1 MTYLCGMGKATVTR
15 QFIIGRTAPVFN
27 TKGYNGTTLND
38 LTEATGLTKG
48 SLYGNFENKE
58 EIAIAVFHYSMEKV
72 REIARLKME
81 KVSSSKDK
89 LLALLDFYS
98 QYVFSSPIP
107 GGCPLMNNAVEA
119 DDNHS
124 FMKKAVA
131 TEIKRTIDSIAS
143 LLIRGKKEGEFKGSI
158 NEREIANLFFCSI
171 EGAIIVSRVSSSD
184 TAMKSVANFNRN
196 LIKQITK

>member
-1 MTYLCGMGKATVTR
+1 MGKAIVTR
-15 QFIIGRTAPVFN
+15 QFIIGKTAPVFN
-27 TKGYNGTTLND
+27 TKGYNGTSLSD

-58 EIAIAVFHYSMEKV
+58 EIAIAVFHYSMEWV
-72 REIARLKME
+72 REAARLKMD
-81 KVSSSKDK
+81 KVRSSKEK

-98 QYVFSSPIP
+98 EYVFRSPIP

-119 DDNHS
+119 DDHHS

-131 TEIKRTIDSIAS
+131 TEIKRTIDSIAA
-143 LLIRGKKEGEFKGSI
+143 LLTRGKKEGDFKSSI
-158 NEREIANLFFCSI
+158 NEKEIANVLFCSI

-184 TAMKSVANFNRN
+184 AAMKSVANFNRN
-196 LIKQITK
+196 LLKLISK

>member
-1 MTYLCGMGKATVTR
+1 MGKATVTR
-15 QFIIGRTAPVFN
+15 QFIIDKTASVFN
-27 TKGYNGTTLND
+27 TKGYNGTSLND

-48 SLYGNFENKE
+48 SLYGNFDNKE
-58 EIAIAVFHYSMEKV
+58 EIAIAVFHYSMEMV
-72 REIARLKME
+72 RETARLKME
-81 KVSSSKDK
+81 KAKSSKDK

-119 DDNHS
+119 DDQHL

-131 TEIKRTIDSIAS
+131 TEIKKTIDVIAG
-143 LLIRGKKEGEFKGSI
+143 LLAIGKREGEFKNSI
-158 NEREIANLFFCSI
+158 NEKEIANLFFCSI

-184 TAMKSVANFNRN
+184 AAMKSVASFNRN
-196 LIKQITK
+196 LLKQISK

>member
-1 MTYLCGMGKATVTR
+1 MGKATVTR
-15 QFIIGRTAPVFN
+15 QFIIGKTAPVFN
-27 TKGYNGTTLND
+27 TKGYNGTSLND

-48 SLYGNFENKE
+48 SLYGNFDNKE
-58 EIAIAVFHYSMEKV
+58 EIAIAVFHYSMETV
-72 REIARLKME
+72 RDTARLKME
-81 KVSSSKDK
+81 KAKSSKDK

-119 DDNHS
+119 DDQHA

-131 TEIKRTIDSIAS
+131 SEIKKTIDIIAG
-143 LLIRGKKEGEFKGSI
+143 LLVKGKKEGEFKNSI
-158 NEREIANLFFCSI
+158 NEKEIADLFFCSI

-184 TAMKSVANFNRN
+184 AAMKSVASFNRT
-196 LIKQITK
+196 LLKQISK

>member
-1 MTYLCGMGKATVTR
+1 MGKATVTR
-15 QFIIGRTAPVFN
+15 QFIIGKTAPVFN
-27 TKGYNGTTLND
+27 TKGYNGTSLND

-72 REIARLKME
+72 RETAQLRMGKA
-81 KVSSSKDK
+81 KSSKDK

-107 GGCPLMNNAVEA
+107 GGCPLMNNAIDA
-119 DDNHS
+119 DDNHH

-131 TEIKRTIDSIAS
+131 GEIKRTIDSIAS
-143 LLIRGKKEGEFKGSI
+143 LLIQGKKDGEFKSSI
-158 NEREIANLFFCSI
+158 NELEIAYLFFCSI
-171 EGAIIVSRVSSSD
+171 EGAIIVSRVSSSE
-184 TAMKSVANFNRN
+184 TAMKNVANFNRN
-196 LIKQITK
+196 LLKQITK

>member
-1 MTYLCGMGKATVTR
+1 MGKATVTR
-15 QFIIGRTAPVFN
+15 QFIIDKTAPLFN
-27 TKGYNGTTLND
+27 SKGYNGTSLND

-48 SLYGNFENKE
+48 SLYGNFDNKE
-58 EIAIAVFHYSMEKV
+58 EIAVAVFYYSIGKV
-72 REIARLKME
+72 REAASLKME
-81 KVSSSKDK
+81 KASSSKDK

-119 DDNHS
+119 DDQYP

-131 TEIKRTIDSIAS
+131 GEIKKTIDLIAG
-143 LLIRGKKEGEFKGSI
+143 LLAKGKKEGEFKSSI
-158 NEREIANLFFCSI
+158 NEREIANLFFCSV

-184 TAMKSVANFNRN
+184 AAMKSAVSFNRN
-196 LIKQITK
+196 LLKQISR

>member
-1 MTYLCGMGKATVTR
+1 MGKATVTR
-15 QFIIGRTAPVFN
+15 QFIIDKTAPVFN
-27 TKGYNGTTLND
+27 TKGYNGTSLND

-48 SLYGNFENKE
+48 SLYGNFDNKE
-58 EIAIAVFHYSMEKV
+58 EIAIAVFHYSMERV
-72 REIARLKME
+72 RETARLKIE
-81 KVSSSKDK
+81 RAKSSKDK

-119 DDNHS
+119 DDQHV

-131 TEIKRTIDSIAS
+131 TEIKKTIDVIAG
-143 LLIRGKKEGEFKGSI
+143 LLLKGKKEGEFKNSI
-158 NEREIANLFFCSI
+158 NEKEIANLFFCSI

-184 TAMKSVANFNRN
+184 AAMKSVASFNRN
-196 LIKQITK
+196 LLKQISK

>member
-1 MTYLCGMGKATVTR
+1 MGKATVTR
-15 QFIIGRTAPVFN
+15 QFIIDKTAPLFN
-27 TKGYNGTTLND
+27 TKGYNGTSLND

-48 SLYGNFENKE
+48 SLYGNFDNKE
-58 EIAIAVFHYSMEKV
+58 EIAVAVFYYSMERV
-72 REIARLKME
+72 REAARLKME
-81 KVSSSKDK
+81 KAKSSKEK

-119 DDNHS
+119 DDQHV

-131 TEIKRTIDSIAS
+131 AEIKRTIDGIAG
-143 LLIRGKKEGEFKGSI
+143 LLAMGKKEGEFKSSI
-158 NEREIANLFFCSI
+158 NEKEIANLFFCSI

-184 TAMKSVANFNRN
+184 AAMKNAVSFNRN
-196 LIKQITK
+196 LLKQISK

>member
-1 MTYLCGMGKATVTR
+1 MGKATVTR
-15 QFIIGRTAPVFN
+15 QFIIDRTAPVFN
-27 TKGYNGTTLND
+27 TKGYNGTSLND

-48 SLYGNFENKE
+48 SLYGNFDNKE
-58 EIAIAVFHYSMEKV
+58 EIAIAVFHYSMETV
-72 REIARLKME
+72 RETARLKME
-81 KVSSSKDK
+81 KTKSSKDK

-119 DDNHS
+119 DDQHV

-131 TEIKRTIDSIAS
+131 TEIKKTIDVIAG
-143 LLIRGKKEGEFKGSI
+143 LLVKGKREGEFKNSI
-158 NEREIANLFFCSI
+158 NEKEIANLFFCSI

-184 TAMKSVANFNRN
+184 AAMKCVASFNRN
-196 LIKQITK
+196 LLKQISK

>member
-1 MTYLCGMGKATVTR
+1 MGKATITR
-15 QFIIGRTAPVFN
+15 QFIIGKTAPVFN
-27 TKGYNGTTLND
+27 TKGYNGTSLTD

-72 REIARLKME
+72 RETARQKMDKAKSPKE
-81 KVSSSKDK
+81 K

-98 QYVFSSPIP
+98 QYVFNSPIP
-107 GGCPLMNNAVEA
+107 GGCPLMNNAVQA
-119 DDNHS
+119 DDYQS

-131 TEIKRTIDSIAS
+131 TEIKKTVDSIVA
-143 LLIRGKKEGEFKGSI
+143 LLAQGKKEGDFKDSI

-171 EGAIIVSRVSSSD
+171 DGAIIVSRVSSSD
-184 TAMKSVANFNRN
+184 TAMKNVANFNRN
-196 LIKQITK
+196 LLKQISK

>member
-1 MTYLCGMGKATVTR
+1 MGKATVTR
-15 QFIIGRTAPVFN
+15 QYIIDKTAPLFN
-27 TKGYNGTTLND
+27 TKGYNGTSLND

-58 EIAIAVFHYSMEKV
+58 EIAVAVFYYSMERV
-72 REIARLKME
+72 REASRHKMD
-81 KVSSSKDK
+81 KASSSKDK
-89 LLALLDFYS
+89 LLALLDFYA

-119 DDNHS
+119 DDQHP

-131 TEIKRTIDSIAS
+131 SEIKRTIDGITG
-143 LLIRGKKEGEFKGSI
+143 LLAKGKKDGEFKSSI
-158 NEREIANLFFCSI
+158 NEKEIANLFFCSI

-184 TAMKSVANFNRN
+184 AAMKSAVSFNRN
-196 LIKQITK
+196 LLKQISK

>member
-1 MTYLCGMGKATVTR
+1 MGKATVTR
-15 QFIIGRTAPVFN
+15 QFIIGKTAPVFN
-27 TKGYNGTTLND
+27 TKGYNGTSLND

-48 SLYGNFENKE
+48 SLYGNFDNKE

-72 REIARLKME
+72 RETARLKME
-81 KVSSSKDK
+81 KAKSSKDK

-119 DDNHS
+119 DDQHV

-131 TEIKRTIDSIAS
+131 TEIKKTIDVIGG
-143 LLIRGKKEGEFKGSI
+143 LLVKGKREGEFKNSI
-158 NEREIANLFFCSI
+158 NEKEIANLFFCSI

-184 TAMKSVANFNRN
+184 AAMKSVASFNRN
-196 LIKQITK
+196 LLKQISK

>member
-1 MTYLCGMGKATVTR
+1 MGKATVTR
-15 QFIIGRTAPVFN
+15 QFIIGKTAPVFN

-58 EIAIAVFHYSMEKV
+58 EIAIEVFQYSMEKV
-72 REIARLKME
+72 REAARLKME
-81 KVSSSKDK
+81 KGRSSKEK
-89 LLALLDFYS
+89 LMALLEFYA

-119 DDNHS
+119 DDHHV

-131 TEIKRTIDSIAS
+131 TEIKRTIDLITA
-143 LLIRGKKEGEFKGSI
+143 LLVRGKKEGEFKSSI
-158 NEREIANLFFCSI
+158 NEKEIAHVFFCSI

-184 TAMKSVANFNRN
+184 AAMKMVANFNRN
-196 LIKQITK
+196 LLKEISK

>member
-1 MTYLCGMGKATVTR
+1 MGKATDTR
-15 QFIIGRTAPVFN
+15 QFIIGKTAPVFN
-27 TKGYNGTTLND
+27 TKGYNGTSLND
-38 LTEATGLTKG
+38 LTEATGLSKG
-48 SLYGNFENKE
+48 SLYGNFDNKE

-72 REIARLKME
+72 RDTARLKME
-81 KVSSSKDK
+81 KAKSSKDK

-119 DDNHS
+119 DDQHV

-131 TEIKRTIDSIAS
+131 TEIKKTIDVIAG
-143 LLIRGKKEGEFKGSI
+143 LLVKGKREGEFKNSI
-158 NEREIANLFFCSI
+158 NEKEIANLFFCSI

-184 TAMKSVANFNRN
+184 AAMKSVASFNRN
-196 LIKQITK
+196 LLKQISK